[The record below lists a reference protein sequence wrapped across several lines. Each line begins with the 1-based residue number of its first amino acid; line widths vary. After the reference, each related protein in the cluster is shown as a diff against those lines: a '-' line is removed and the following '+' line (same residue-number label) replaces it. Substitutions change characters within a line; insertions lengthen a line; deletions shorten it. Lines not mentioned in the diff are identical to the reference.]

1 MNNDELQ
8 GKWEQIRGKAKALWG
23 RITDDDLERAAGE
36 VDVLAGLLQDKYGYT
51 RPRAVK
57 DVEMHLTG
65 FDASSKNKTGSFPA
79 K

>member
-1 MNNDELQ
+1 MNNEVLQ
-8 GKWEQIRGKAKALWG
+8 DQWKLIRGRARALWG
-23 RITDDDLERAAGE
+23 KLTDDDLERTAGN

-57 DVEMHLTG
+57 DIEMHLTG
-65 FDASSKNKTGSFPA
+65 FEASSKNKTGPSPA